1 MMLGDWSDREVH
13 AAFGWGW
20 HSTEGAPE
28 EEQPLLAVLLFVG
41 FTFVI
46 VIVLLN
52 LLIAILS
59 ETFERTTES
68 MSRCARLYFRAA
80 ARCGFSDSLPRGI
93 RWLTHFVS
101 ADIRAASHQLRG
113 MLALI
118 LS

>member
-68 MSRCARLYFRAA
+68 MSRCARL
-80 ARCGFSDSLPRGI
+80 
-93 RWLTHFVS
+93 
-101 ADIRAASHQLRG
+101 
-113 MLALI
+113 
-118 LS
+118 